1 MRPSFSSC
9 SDKPEIDWMIKN
21 NVNEFDIIFGEYYEL
36 VKLSQSKVSLPSE
49 INEFYEAINNQ
60 DEAEILD
67 EAIGLIRAAQQF
79 SESKR
84 VLFWWEKIYT
94 DVKTVL
100 SNKQKFDKAFV
111 KWKKRKT
118 RKKQAL
124 DVTKQSLIDFAKLF
138 K

>member
-1 MRPSFSSC
+1 MV
-9 SDKPEIDWMIKN
+9 KIEIPKFAKIKN
-21 NVNEFDIIFGEYYEL
+21 YRTMNKTKKDLAVEGNKKYQLEWMKE
-36 VKLSQSKVSLPSE
+36 E

>member
-1 MRPSFSSC
+1 MINIP
-9 SDKPEIDWMIKN
+9 KWVNIKN
-21 NVNEFDIIFGEYYEL
+21 YRTMTPLKKKKAIEG
-36 VKLSQSKVSLPSE
+36 VKKYQLEWMKEE

-84 VLFWWEKIYT
+84 VLFWWEKIHT

-111 KWKKRKT
+111 QWKKRKT
-118 RKKQAL
+118 LKKQAL
-124 DVTKQSLIDFAKLF
+124 NVTKKSLINFAQLF

>member
-1 MRPSFSSC
+1 M
-9 SDKPEIDWMIKN
+9 DKIEIPNFAKIKN
-21 NVNEFDIIFGEYYEL
+21 YRTMNKTKKDLAVEGNKKYQLEWMKE
-36 VKLSQSKVSLPSE
+36 E

-84 VLFWWEKIYT
+84 VLFWWEKIHT

-111 KWKKRKT
+111 QWKKRKT
-118 RKKQAL
+118 LKKQAL
-124 DVTKQSLIDFAKLF
+124 NVTKKSLINFAQLF

>member
-1 MRPSFSSC
+1 M
-9 SDKPEIDWMIKN
+9 DKIEIPNFAKIKN
-21 NVNEFDIIFGEYYEL
+21 YRTMNKTKKDLAVEGNKKYQLEWMKE
-36 VKLSQSKVSLPSE
+36 E

-79 SESKR
+79 LESKR
-84 VLFWWEKIYT
+84 VLFWWEKIHN

-111 KWKKRKT
+111 QWKKRKT
-118 RKKQAL
+118 LKKQAL
-124 DVTKQSLIDFAKLF
+124 NVTKKSLINFAQLF

>member
-1 MRPSFSSC
+1 M
-9 SDKPEIDWMIKN
+9 DKIEIPNFAKIKN
-21 NVNEFDIIFGEYYEL
+21 YRTMNKTKKDLAVEGNKKYQLEWMKE
-36 VKLSQSKVSLPSE
+36 E

-84 VLFWWEKIYT
+84 VLFWWEKIHN

-111 KWKKRKT
+111 QWKKRKT
-118 RKKQAL
+118 LKKQAL
-124 DVTKQSLIDFAKLF
+124 NVTKKSLINFAQLF